1 MSDAF
6 KTIHIKGPWEADEG
20 PFGEYAEVYGPD
32 GDRVAQVEDNLALE
46 ESANQRA
53 RLISQAPAMQEE
65 IKRLRER
72 IKALEQALRE
82 TIACADH
89 HYGVSNDA
97 ANAIYHICNAALN
110 SEEDRHA

>member
-53 RLISQAPAMQEE
+53 RLISQAPQMQETL
-65 IKRLRER
+65 IQQQDR
-72 IKALEQALRE
+72 IEALEEALE
-82 TIACADH
+82 YAMSALEKHGLQYEADQTANMINRQRA
-89 HYGVSNDA
+89 GGDDA
-97 ANAIYHICNAALN
+97 
-110 SEEDRHA
+110 